1 MSEQGTSAST
11 HLRPDIRPWG
21 GVLKYNPVTI
31 HPHPLGAT
39 MTRMQSAFHLREL
52 PLGGQKTSSNLL
64 CVCSSHPCRAVSL
77 TQAWFSVAISVLL
90 KPAACRMEAECNDSH
105 TDTYT
110 HIIKILHTLPSYS
123 STPPV
128 VAAYTASLSN
138 ERTVI
143 LRPLKAESERTEEA
157 GGRAGCCVK

>member
-11 HLRPDIRPWG
+11 HLRPVIRAWR

-31 HPHPLGAT
+31 HPRPLDAT

-77 TQAWFSVAISVLL
+77 TQAWFSIAISVLL
-90 KPAACRMEAECNDSH
+90 KPAACRMEAKSNDSH
-105 TDTYT
+105 TDTHT
-110 HIIKILHTLPSYS
+110 HTHYKDTAHPPQLQQHSSGRCSLHCQ
-123 STPPV
+123 
-128 VAAYTASLSN
+128 
-138 ERTVI
+138 
-143 LRPLKAESERTEEA
+143 PLKREDCEAEAT
-157 GGRAGCCVK
+157 